1 MGFDFFE
8 RCGTVWADIQEAT
21 ARQAD
26 FLVQA
31 LRRSMAA
38 LTPLQLEVIMA
49 RYRDGL
55 SLAEIA
61 RRRDCQRSTVCRV
74 AKQALKKLERGVL
87 AALQARECAEAEG
100 FDFLRFAEA
109 TDVLTERQREYL
121 YYLLSDGVTMAE
133 IGAYLGVDR
142 SSVKRGGDQIAGRL
156 SAVAPALPA
165 APAARRPR
173 REDWE
178 GRSEGEVAAALGI
191 APAAY
196 YRLACRDQPV
206 GDLPRLAYEVL
217 RLGDLTIS
225 QCARQLGMSESSVR
239 AYRRRYRG
247 VDVSALP
254 EPELYTPAPRRRSQA
269 DLRGLLSR
277 SRGAGGGTIG
287 DSVDARTYQRMMEV
301 ASRADP

>member
-1 MGFDFFE
+1 
-8 RCGTVWADIQEAT
+8 
-21 ARQAD
+21 
-26 FLVQA
+26 
-31 LRRSMAA
+31 
-38 LTPLQLEVIMA
+38 MA

-74 AKQALKKLERGVL
+74 AKQALKKLERGVPGCPSGPGVRGGGGL
-87 AALQARECAEAEG
+87 RLPSLCRGHGRAHRAAA
-100 FDFLRFAEA
+100 
-109 TDVLTERQREYL
+109 EYL

-165 APAARRPR
+165 APAARRPAVR
-173 REDWE
+173 T
-178 GRSEGEVAAALGI
+178 GRAGARGRWPRLWGSPPPPTTAWPAGQACGGPAPPGLRG
-191 APAAY
+191 PAAGGSVNF
-196 YRLACRDQPV
+196 PV
-206 GDLPRLAYEVL
+206 RPPSGHVGELGPGLPA
-217 RLGDLTIS
+217 
-225 QCARQLGMSESSVR
+225 
-239 AYRRRYRG
+239 RYRG

-254 EPELYTPAPRRRSQA
+254 EPEPYTPAPRRRSQA

-277 SRGAGGGTIG
+277 SREAGGGTIG